1 MCGKITPEK
10 RGGKKK
16 EQIKIKQDATN
27 VREDHIL
34 KNRKEKQMNK
44 KGCQNT
50 RSFWLTQKKKKKEV
64 LVFPKKNL
72 HAKTHFLGSR
82 KNGQGRLKKGF
93 YFSHMSPP
101 LR

>member
-64 LVFPKKNL
+64 LVFPKKKKSL
-72 HAKTHFLGSR
+72 FFQKKICTQKRIFWAHAKTAREG
-82 KNGQGRLKKGF
+82 
-93 YFSHMSPP
+93 
-101 LR
+101 